1 MKSHIALSRQLL
13 EIILLVGPVHENQ
26 KAYYK
31 NTLIKEGESGRP
43 APFRGG
49 VDWGDGGRS
58 GGNGKRGER

>member
-31 NTLIKEGESGRP
+31 NTLIKEGESWRP
-43 APFRGG
+43 SPFRGG
-49 VDWGDGGRS
+49 VDWDGMEKEEGDENEFGV
-58 GGNGKRGER
+58 